1 MNLDKHCSSITP
13 IGTSAPTRHLTFV
26 AGGDESEVILRGELT
41 TSQAHWKT
49 TLRTINLLESFVH
62 VPMVVQSAYPLSVP
76 GEEQKTVLRG
86 M

>member
-1 MNLDKHCSSITP
+1 M
-13 IGTSAPTRHLTFV
+13 
-26 AGGDESEVILRGELT
+26 ILRGELT

-49 TLRTINLLESFVH
+49 TLRTINLLEGFVH
-62 VPMVVQSAYPLSVP
+62 VPTVVRSAYPLSVP